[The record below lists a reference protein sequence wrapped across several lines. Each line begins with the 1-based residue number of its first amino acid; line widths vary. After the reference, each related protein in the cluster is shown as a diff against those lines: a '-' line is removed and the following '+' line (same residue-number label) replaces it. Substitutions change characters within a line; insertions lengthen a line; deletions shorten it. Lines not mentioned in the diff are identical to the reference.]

1 MPWTPIAQTLA
12 QPWAQAPATGYEMLN
27 TQRDTAGLV
36 ILHQQ
41 ILFSAAVDDISSSV
55 VVAPVE
61 LPAFALHIP
70 MPLIG
75 VLTPFVVHVDVQSAM
90 FSLGTSYVHVVL
102 LFNATHLVT
111 ADAGGAMITDT
122 NPAIIMICF
131 FIFLSPF
138 FPVKKKPPEKFRWLE
153 FKNNPLNCVVYSIYS
168 PHSNHAGW
176 IV

>member
-111 ADAGGAMITDT
+111 ANAGGARITDT
-122 NPAIIMICF
+122 NPAIMICF

-138 FPVKKKPPEKFRWLE
+138 FLLR
-153 FKNNPLNCVVYSIYS
+153 KNHQKNRVV
-168 PHSNHAGW
+168 G
-176 IV
+176 V

>member
-1 MPWTPIAQTLA
+1 MAQTSAGVNEL
-12 QPWAQAPATGYEMLN
+12 GD

-41 ILFSAAVDDISSSV
+41 YVLLSAVDDMSSSV
-55 VVAPVE
+55 AVSPYDSPVV
-61 LPAFALHIP
+61 LLHIAI
-70 MPLIG
+70 PLIG
-75 VLTPFVVHVDVQSAM
+75 VLTPFVVHVDVQSATLSPG
-90 FSLGTSYVHVVL
+90 FLYVHVVL

-111 ADAGGAMITDT
+111 ANAGGARITDT
-122 NPAIIMICF
+122 NPAIMICF
-131 FIFLSPF
+131 VIFLSPF
-138 FPVKKKPPEKFRWLE
+138 FPVKKKPPEKFGWLE